1 MDNFSP
7 VNKLILTFF
16 CITISIIAVSQQP
29 FKYTQQGWR
38 PNAQEGVHYQLKT
51 NAKDPAVIDFAGIEK
66 QKKTD
71 SLASFDNIFHF
82 DSIITQGAIILDAE
96 FQTDLLT
103 NVDDAGIA
111 VLGSLDGNAA
121 SIYRNLSEYRL
132 KNNDTINKIHLVIPF
147 ETPMNKVQTFVFIK
161 GKGKIQ
167 VKHLTITVTKGEF
180 DTAWQSKYANR
191 LTLEKSLLDKLALY
205 TKVWGFLKY
214 YAPSISEKHIDWD
227 AVFVKHVTTIFES
240 DKAADFQQ
248 VLRQLIQASE
258 VAVAAKA
265 TADSAFS
272 KEQLINYDD
281 KWLQALPD
289 TKTSTQLRLIKK
301 GFKPFK
307 NYYIQIDTLSS
318 PNPTFQYED
327 SYNIRGPLDMRYR
340 LLMLTRYWNIIQYYY
355 PYKYA
360 IGENWNTILE
370 KYLPVFTAAT
380 TRNAYLS
387 ALLRLNAEIKDGHA
401 ITPSNVDNSTLWTV
415 AYGTKK
421 IALLPMLFRIIDSTR
436 VVVIN
441 IDSTFSRS
449 TGIVAGD
456 KILSVNGTVISTWIS
471 KISDYMGASNLTM
484 KYYNISKKHL
494 LSGIPQVNDSL
505 QLVYRTRDGKINYAT
520 IPFDINAY
528 KAYGPFLIK
537 YIFGATPPEEKEAST
552 KILRD
557 STLYIDISKY
567 AKGESAKI
575 REQLPAIRKAIIDLR
590 KYPSPS
596 AHEILSLFAPG
607 ETPFVNFMWQS
618 RYPAVMEKTKQD
630 KTPASKYPAFNGK
643 VILLIDEGT
652 LSKGELF
659 TMILQAGNRAT
670 LIGRATAGADGDR
683 SSIPGI
689 GAQAFFFS
697 GLRVTYPDQRETQ
710 RIGIQPTI
718 PVTLSEEEAIGET
731 DPILQQALQY

>member
-16 CITISIIAVSQQP
+16 CIAISNIAVSQQP

-38 PNAQEGVHYQLKT
+38 SNAQGGVQYQLKT
-51 NAKDPAVIDFAGIEK
+51 NTKDPAVIDFASIEK

-71 SLASFDNIFHF
+71 STASFDNTFHF

-111 VLGSLDGNAA
+111 VLGSLDGNAV

-132 KNNDTINKIHLVIPF
+132 KNHDTINKIHLVIPF
-147 ETPMNKVQTFVFIK
+147 ETPMNKVQAFVFIK

-167 VKHLTITVTKGEF
+167 LKHLTVTVTKGEF
-180 DTAWQSKYANR
+180 DGAWQSKYVTP
-191 LTLEKSLLDKLALY
+191 LTQGKSTLDKLALY

-258 VAVAAKA
+258 VVVATKA
-265 TADSAFS
+265 TADTAYS

-307 NYYIQIDTLSS
+307 NYYIQIDTLAT

-327 SYNIRGPLDMRYR
+327 AYNMRGPVDIRYR
-340 LLMLTRYWNIIQYYY
+340 LLMLARYWNIIQYYY

-360 IGENWNTILE
+360 IGEDWNAILE

-380 TRNAYLS
+380 TRNTYLS
-387 ALLRLNAEIKDGHA
+387 AMLRLNTEINDGHA
-401 ITPSNVDNSTLWTV
+401 TTPSNVSNSTLWEA
-415 AYGTKK
+415 AYGTRK
-421 IALLPMLFRIIDSTR
+421 IAIMPMLFRIIDSNQ
-436 VVVIN
+436 VVVVN
-441 IDSTFSRS
+441 VDTTFSRN

-456 KILSVNGTVISTWIS
+456 KILSVNRAAISTWVS
-471 KISDYMGASNLTM
+471 KILGYVGASNLTM

-494 LSGIPQVNDSL
+494 LSGIPLVNDSL
-505 QLVYRTRDGKINYAT
+505 QLVYKTREGKINYAV

-528 KAYGPFLIK
+528 KTYGPFLMK
-537 YIFGATPPEEKEAST
+537 YIFGAAPPEEKEVST
-552 KILRD
+552 KILPEA
-557 STLYIDISKY
+557 TLYIDISKY
-567 AKGESAKI
+567 TKGESAKI
-575 REQLPAIRKAIIDLR
+575 REQLPSIRKAIIDLR
-590 KYPSPS
+590 KYPSPG
-596 AHEILSLFAPG
+596 AHEILSLFAQG

-618 RYPAVMEKTKQD
+618 RYPAVMEKTKQE
-630 KTPASKYPAFNGK
+630 KTPASQYPIFNGK
-643 VILLIDEGT
+643 VVLLIDEGT
-652 LSKGELF
+652 MSKGELF
-659 TMILQAGNRAT
+659 TMILQTGNSVT
-670 LIGRATAGADGDR
+670 LIGRATAGADGNI

-689 GAQAFFFS
+689 GVQSFFFS

-731 DPILQQALQY
+731 DPILQRALKY